1 MTVKPFFDTRVARKN
16 NMYPI
21 FICIRQGNKV
31 KYTPT
36 GYRIEKQYWNKTEV
50 KKTHPYYKVI
60 NAKISSII
68 SEANNYY
75 ADSIL
80 HNRPFNIDLVGTGRT
95 SHSFNDY
102 LQHRAKQ
109 FDSNNQ
115 IIMAQKV
122 RRLAVELGECFGT
135 LYFDQVNQDALRALE
150 AYLIKAPNSNNT
162 RVKKFRS
169 LGQFYGQAVTDG
181 KASMPNPFRSYKIL
195 SKPVKK
201 EKLTVE
207 EINKIAELQLQP
219 GAVDNARNLF
229 LFSYWCKGIR
239 FENCITARR
248 EDVINGRIHFKSNKG
263 NKYISVKIHDRL
275 AMIIKQYP
283 IREEFIFP
291 YITHIPKDK
300 KEYIKKIDVTNTMVN
315 KYLKVVAALAGIK
328 MHLTFHIARH
338 SFASHLMHHTDSIH
352 VIKESLGHSDYRV
365 TETYLK
371 SLGDESIDKE
381 MDKLYGG

>member
-1 MTVKPFFDTRVARKN
+1 MTVKPFFDTRITRKN
-16 NMYPI
+16 NLYPI
-21 FICIRQGNKV
+21 FICIRHGNKV
-31 KYTPT
+31 KYIPT

-50 KKTHPYYKVI
+50 KKTHPHYKII

-68 SEANNYY
+68 SEASNYY
-75 ADSIL
+75 ADCNL
-80 HNRPFNIDLVGTGRT
+80 HNRPFNIDLVGTGKT

-122 RRLAVELGECFGT
+122 RRLAVELSECFGT
-135 LYFDQVNQDALRALE
+135 LYFDQVNQDALRKLE
-150 AYLIKAPNSNNT
+150 AYQIKAPNSNNT

-195 SKPVKK
+195 SKPVRKG
-201 EKLTVE
+201 KLTVE
-207 EINKIAELQLQP
+207 EIKKIAELQLQAGP
-219 GAVDNARNLF
+219 VNDARNLF
-229 LFSYWCKGIR
+229 LFSYYCKGMR
-239 FENCITARR
+239 FENCIIARTR
-248 EDVINGRIHFKSNKG
+248 DVRNGRITFRSNKG
-263 NKYISVKIHDRL
+263 NKFITVKIHLRL
-275 AMIIKQYP
+275 SAILHSYNSA
-283 IREEFIFP
+283 EFIFP

-300 KEYIKKIDVTNTMVN
+300 KEYIKKIDVLNTMVN

-338 SFASHLMHHTDSIH
+338 TFASHLMHHTDSIH